1 MLISTIFSKRK
12 FALSMIVLSV
22 LLLAIAPL
30 FTPPYVTISLIT
42 ILMYVILTLSWTMF
56 SGPTNYISLATA
68 ALFGVGVYSSAVL
81 KDSLPL
87 VLIVIIS
94 GLLSFILALLIGLLT
109 LRLKGVYFI
118 LFTFGVTALIRN
130 AIQWW
135 EIHFTLTVGRH
146 VSGPGNETVYT
157 YLVIIYSLTL
167 IFMFL
172 LQNSSYGMALQGIG
186 ENEDAAEHIGIDV
199 TRLKVLTFA
208 VSAIFMGA
216 AGAVMATRWRY
227 IDPTIAFNPLLSFLP
242 VLMAIFGGTSMLGG
256 PILGAVI
263 FTLLQQYLITE
274 YPYLYMLLMGLT
286 LVIVILYLPGGL
298 LVLVMKLY
306 IRLVIQWAKT
316 KFQWQMLKTRWQET
330 WRPRVSMAL
339 AQWRLRMGWR
349 LGRKRS

>member
-12 FALSMIVLSV
+12 FAMTMILLSII
-22 LLLAIAPL
+22 LLAVVPV
-30 FTPPYVTISLIT
+30 FTPPYVIISLIT

-68 ALFGVGVYSSAVL
+68 ALFGVGVYTSAVL
-81 KDSLPL
+81 NDSLPL
-87 VLIVIIS
+87 IVVVIIS
-94 GLLSFILALLIGLLT
+94 GLLSFLIALSIGMLT

-130 AIQWW
+130 SVQWW
-135 EIHFTLTVGRH
+135 ETHFTHTVGRH
-146 VSGPGNETVYT
+146 VSSPGNNTVYA
-157 YLVIIYSLTL
+157 YLVAIYALTL
-167 IFMFL
+167 IFIFL

-199 TRLKVLTFA
+199 TRLKVIIFA

-227 IDPTIAFNPLLSFLP
+227 IDPNVAFNPLLSFLP
-242 VLMAIFGGTSMLGG
+242 VLMAIFGGTWLLGG

-263 FTLLQQYLITE
+263 FTLLQQYLITQ

-286 LVIVILYLPGGL
+286 LVIVILFLPGGL
-298 LVLVMKLY
+298 LTLVLKAY
-306 IRLVIQWAKT
+306 IWLVIQWAKT
-316 KFQWQMLKTRWQET
+316 KWNWQVLTMRWKEGWRPKVSMWLAQFWLRWQ
-330 WRPRVSMAL
+330 
-339 AQWRLRMGWR
+339 WR
-349 LGRKRS
+349 LGRKR

>member
-12 FALSMIVLSV
+12 FTITMILLSII
-22 LLLAIAPL
+22 LLAVAPL
-30 FTPPYVTISLIT
+30 FAPPYAIISLIT

-68 ALFGVGVYSSAVL
+68 ALFGVGVYTSATL
-81 KDSLPL
+81 NDSLPL
-87 VLIVIIS
+87 IVIVIIS
-94 GLLSFILALLIGLLT
+94 GLISFLLALLIGMLT

-135 EIHFTLTVGRH
+135 ETHITLTVGRH
-146 VSGPGNETVYT
+146 VTSPGNDTIYT
-157 YLVIIYSLTL
+157 YMVVLYSLTL
-167 IFMFL
+167 IFIFL

-199 TRLKVLTFA
+199 TRIKVIVFA
-208 VSAIFMGA
+208 LSAIFMGA

-227 IDPTIAFNPLLSFLP
+227 IDPNVAFNPLLSFLP
-242 VLMAIFGGTSMLGG
+242 VLMAIFGGTWLLGG

-298 LVLVMKLY
+298 LTLVMKGY
-306 IRLVIQWAKT
+306 IWLVIQWAKT
-316 KFQWQMLKTRWQET
+316 KWQWQVLTTRWKEE
-330 WRPRVSMAL
+330 WRPKVSMWL
-339 AQWRLRMGWR
+339 AQWRLRWQWR
-349 LGRKRS
+349 LGRKR

>member
-1 MLISTIFSKRK
+1 
-12 FALSMIVLSV
+12 
-22 LLLAIAPL
+22 
-30 FTPPYVTISLIT
+30 
-42 ILMYVILTLSWTMF
+42 MYVILTLSWTMF

-68 ALFGVGVYSSAVL
+68 ALFGAGVYASAVL
-81 KDSLPL
+81 DDSLPL
-87 VLIVIIS
+87 FVVVLIS
-94 GLLSFILALLIGLLT
+94 GLLSFLLALLIGLLT

-130 AIQWW
+130 TIQWW
-135 EIHFTLTVGRH
+135 ETHFTLTVGRH
-146 VSGPGNETVYT
+146 VSSPGNDTVYA
-157 YLVIIYSLTL
+157 YMVAIYAFTL
-167 IFMFL
+167 IFIFL

-208 VSAIFMGA
+208 LSAIFMGA

-227 IDPTIAFNPLLSFLP
+227 IDPTIAFNPLISFLP

-256 PILGAVI
+256 PILGALI

-316 KFQWQMLKTRWQET
+316 KFQWQMLKTRWREE
-330 WRPRVSMAL
+330 WRPRVSIAL
-339 AQWRLRMGWR
+339 AQGRLRWQWR

>member
-12 FALSMIVLSV
+12 FALSMILLSIV
-22 LLLAIAPL
+22 LLAVAPL
-30 FTPPYVTISLIT
+30 FAPPYVIISLIT

-56 SGPTNYISLATA
+56 SGPTDYISLATA
-68 ALFGVGVYSSAVL
+68 ALFGVGVYISAVL
-81 KDSLPL
+81 NDSLPL
-87 VLIVIIS
+87 IVVVVIS
-94 GLLSFILALLIGLLT
+94 GLLSFLLALSIGLLT

-135 EIHFTLTVGRH
+135 ETHITLTVGRH
-146 VSGPGNETVYT
+146 VTSSGNDTVYG
-157 YLVIIYSLTL
+157 YLVAIYALTL
-167 IFMFL
+167 IFVFL

-199 TRLKVLTFA
+199 TRLKVIAFA
-208 VSAIFMGA
+208 LSAIFMGA

-242 VLMAIFGGTSMLGG
+242 VLMAIFGGTWLLGG

-263 FTLLQQYLITE
+263 FTLLQEYLITE

-286 LVIVILYLPGGL
+286 LVIVILFLPGGL
-298 LVLVMKLY
+298 LTLAMKLY

-316 KFQWQMLKTRWQET
+316 KFQWQMLTTRWKEE
-330 WRPRVSMAL
+330 WRPKVSMWL
-339 AQWRLRMGWR
+339 AQWRLRWQWR
-349 LGRKRS
+349 LGRKR

>member
-12 FALSMIVLSV
+12 FALSMILLSIV
-22 LLLAIAPL
+22 LLAVAPR
-30 FTPPYVTISLIT
+30 FMPPYVTISLIT

-68 ALFGVGVYSSAVL
+68 ALFGVGVYTSAAL
-81 KDSLPL
+81 NDSLPL
-87 VLIVIIS
+87 IMIVIIS
-94 GLLSFILALLIGLLT
+94 GLLSFFLALLIGLLT

-130 AIQWW
+130 VVQWW
-135 EIHFTLTVGRH
+135 ETHITLTVGRH
-146 VSGPGNETVYT
+146 LSSPGNETVYT
-157 YLVIIYSLTL
+157 YLVIIYSLAL
-167 IFMFL
+167 FFIFL

-208 VSAIFMGA
+208 LSAIFMGA

-227 IDPTIAFNPLLSFLP
+227 IDPTIAFNPLISFLP

-263 FTLLQQYLITE
+263 FTLLQEYLITE

-298 LVLVMKLY
+298 LVLVMRLY

-316 KFQWQMLKTRWQET
+316 KFQWQMLKTRWQEE
-330 WRPRVSMAL
+330 WRPRVSMVM
-339 AQWRLRMGWR
+339 AQWWLRMQWR
-349 LGRKRS
+349 LGRKRR